1 MTDFDIESIKKSLTG
16 LSRPPKPRELAQHL
30 HIGQND
36 YRAFRQFIKNAL
48 AKGDLG
54 RIKGGRI
61 VTTSFA
67 GKVKGK
73 LVIARSGIGF
83 VMPEDNSGEIFISG
97 DDLGGAL
104 PGEEVVVELKSF
116 RSGKSR
122 EGRVVKVI
130 QRAGSQL
137 VGKLEKT
144 RHGWQLKPDDPRI
157 SHKIELDNPDGLP
170 LRPNYMAVVVLYE
183 WRADFLP
190 PMGKVTEIL
199 GPAGSPGVDID
210 ALVRSSGVPI
220 EFTPGALAESNKIK
234 RTIPDEEIKSRVDL
248 RKLTIFTIDP
258 PDAKDHDDAVSY
270 EEIAGGL
277 VRLGVHIADVSY
289 YVTDKTALDKD
300 ALLRGNSIYLVD
312 RVIPMLPEK
321 LSGDMCSLHE
331 GVDRL
336 TLTAFIYFDQSANI
350 KKYEIVQSIINSAA
364 SLNYDEVQ
372 KCLDN
377 KSSPKLEKYSEL
389 LAKMNE
395 LAKKLKAKRVKAG
408 SLDFDLPEPKVVLDP
423 EGNVVDIFRYPRYD
437 SHRLIEEFMLI
448 ANCVVAQYML
458 GLGAPI
464 LYRVHDRP
472 DDLKVKNFAELVKEL
487 GFDFSFKGEITPK
500 KIQRVLELAKGKKEE
515 EFINRLLLRSLAK
528 AVYQPENIGH
538 FGLAFTTYAHF
549 TSPIRRYPDLHLHR
563 IVKLQLNKQL
573 DAIIASKIRST
584 LTSIGTHCS
593 QTEIIADGLERESVK
608 IKMLDYFGDKIG
620 SVMPGTVSGVT
631 RGGVFVEIDN
641 MFIDGFIPY
650 TSFEDDYYIYDENKH
665 QAIGRRKNKRYRLGD
680 HLEVVIARVDRE
692 KRELDLFPADKL
704 KTRTK
709 SKKHRK

>member
-1 MTDFDIESIKKSLTG
+1 MADFDIESIKKSLTG

-61 VTTSFA
+61 VATSFA

-104 PGEEVVVELKSF
+104 PGELVMVELKSF

-157 SHKIELDNPDGLP
+157 AHKIELENPDGLA

-190 PMGKVTEIL
+190 PMGRVTEIL
-199 GPAGSPGVDID
+199 GPAGSSGVDID
-210 ALVRSSGVPI
+210 ALVKSSGVPI
-220 EFTPGALAESNKIK
+220 EFTPAALSESNRIK
-234 RTIPDEEIKSRVDL
+234 RAVPDEEIRSRVDL
-248 RKLTIFTIDP
+248 RQLTIFTIDP

-270 EEIAGGL
+270 EEMPDGL
-277 VRLGVHIADVSY
+277 IRLGVHIADVSY
-289 YVTDKTALDKD
+289 YVTDKSALDKD

-312 RVIPMLPEK
+312 RVIPMLPDK

-336 TLTAFIYFDQSANI
+336 AITAFIYLDHNVNI
-350 KKYEIVQSIINSAA
+350 KKYEVVQSIINSAA

-377 KSSPKLEKYSEL
+377 KPSPKLEKYSAL
-389 LAKMNE
+389 LSKMND

-472 DDLKVKNFAELVKEL
+472 DDLKVQVFADMLKEL

-500 KIQRVLELAKGKKEE
+500 KIQRVLELAAGKNEE
-515 EFINRLLLRSLAK
+515 EFIHRLLLRSLAK

-538 FGLAFTTYAHF
+538 FGLAFPTYAHF

-563 IVKLQLNKQL
+563 VVKLQLNKQL
-573 DAIIASKIRST
+573 DALTASKIRST
-584 LTSIGTHCS
+584 LTDIGMHCS

-608 IKMLDYFGDKIG
+608 IKMLDYFADKIG
-620 SVMPGTVSGVT
+620 SVMPGTVSGVV
-631 RGGVFVEIDN
+631 RGGIFVEIEN

-650 TSFEDDYYIYDENKH
+650 TSFEDDYYIYDEKKH
-665 QAIGRRKNKRYRLGD
+665 RAIGRRKNKRYRLGD
-680 HLEVVIARVDRE
+680 HLEVVVARVDRE
-692 KRELDLFPADKL
+692 KRELDLFPAEKSTARAKL
-704 KTRTK
+704 KKR
-709 SKKHRK
+709 KK

>member
-30 HIGQND
+30 HISQND

-61 VTTSFA
+61 VATSFA

-83 VMPEDNSGEIFISG
+83 VMPEDSSGEIFISG

-104 PGEEVVVELKSF
+104 PGEQVLVELKSF

-144 RHGWQLKPDDPRI
+144 RHGWCLKPDDPRI
-157 SHKIELDNPDGLP
+157 SHKIELDNPNGLA

-220 EFTPGALAESNKIK
+220 EFSPGALTESNKIK

-248 RKLTIFTIDP
+248 RGLTIFTIDP

-270 EEIAGGL
+270 DEMPDGL
-277 VRLGVHIADVSY
+277 IRLGVHIADVSY
-289 YVTDKTALDKD
+289 YVTEKSALDND

-312 RVIPMLPEK
+312 RVIPMLPDK

-336 TLTAFIYFDQSANI
+336 TLTAFIYLDQSANI

-377 KSSPKLEKYSEL
+377 KPSPKLEKYANL
-389 LAKMNE
+389 LFRMNE

-472 DDLKVKNFAELVKEL
+472 DDLKVQVFADMLKEL

-500 KIQRVLELAKGKKEE
+500 KIQRVLELAAGKKEE
-515 EFINRLLLRSLAK
+515 EFIHRLLLRSLAK
-528 AVYQPENIGH
+528 AVYQPDNIGH
-538 FGLAFTTYAHF
+538 FGLAFPTYAHF

-563 IVKLQLNKQL
+563 VVKLHLNKQL
-573 DAIIASKIRST
+573 DATTASKTRSA
-584 LTSIGTHCS
+584 LASIGTHCS

-608 IKMLDYFGDKIG
+608 IKMLDYFADKIG
-620 SVMPGTVSGVT
+620 SVMSGTVSGVV
-631 RGGVFVEIDN
+631 RGGIFVEIDN

-650 TSFEDDYYIYDENKH
+650 TSFEDDYYIYDEKKH

-680 HLEVVIARVDRE
+680 HLEVVVARVDRE
-692 KRELDLFPADKL
+692 KRELDLFPAERFKT
-704 KTRTK
+704 KTR
-709 SKKHRK
+709 SKKRKK

>member
-1 MTDFDIESIKKSLTG
+1 MSVYDLDIIRKALSEI
-16 LSRPPKPRELAQHL
+16 SRPPKPRELAQYL
-30 HIGQND
+30 QIGQND
-36 YRAFRQFIKNAL
+36 YRPFRQFIKDAL
-48 AKGDLG
+48 AKGDLA
-54 RIKGGRI
+54 RIRGGRL
-61 VTTSFA
+61 VPTSLA
-67 GKVKGK
+67 GKLKGK
-73 LVIARSGIGF
+73 LIIARSGIGF
-83 VMPEDNSGEIFISG
+83 VMPDDNSGEIFISG

-104 PGEEVVVELKSF
+104 PGEQVMVELKSF

-130 QRAGSQL
+130 QREGSQL

-144 RHGWQLKPDDPRI
+144 RQGWYLKPDDPRI
-157 SHKIELDNPDGLP
+157 PYKVELENPNGLA
-170 LRPNYMAVVVLYE
+170 LHPNYMAVIALYE

-220 EFTPGALAESNKIK
+220 DFSPSAVAESNKIK
-234 RTIPDEEIKSRVDL
+234 KAIPDEEIQNRVDL
-248 RKLTIFTIDP
+248 RNLTIFTIDP

-270 EEIAGGL
+270 EELPDGL
-277 VRLGVHIADVSY
+277 IRLGVHIADVSY
-289 YVTDKTALDKD
+289 YVTDQSALDKD
-300 ALLRGNSIYLVD
+300 ALIRGNSIYLVD

-336 TLTAFIYFDQSANI
+336 TLTAFIYFDQATNI
-350 KKYEIVQSIINSAA
+350 KKYEVVQSVINSAA
-364 SLNYDEVQ
+364 SLNYDEAQ
-372 KCLDN
+372 KCLDG
-377 KSSPKLEKYSEL
+377 KPSPNLEKYTSYL
-389 LAKMNE
+389 LKMNG

-472 DDLKVKNFAELVKEL
+472 DDLKVQVFAEMLKEL

-500 KIQRVLELAKGKKEE
+500 KIQRVIELSAGKKEE
-515 EFINRLLLRSLAK
+515 EFIHRLLLRSLAK

-549 TSPIRRYPDLHLHR
+549 TSPIRRYPDMHLHR
-563 IVKLQLNKQL
+563 VLKLQLNKKL
-573 DAIIASKIRST
+573 DAPTAAKIRST
-584 LTSIGTHCS
+584 LTNIGKHCS

-608 IKMLDYFGDKIG
+608 IKMLDYFADKIG
-620 SVMPGTVSGVT
+620 SVMPGTVSGVV
-631 RGGVFVEIDN
+631 RGGIFVEIDN

-650 TSFEDDYYIYDENKH
+650 TAFEDDYYIYDEKKH
-665 QAIGRRKNKRYRLGD
+665 TAIGKRKNKRYRLGD
-680 HLEVVIARVDRE
+680 HIEVVVARVDRE
-692 KRELDLFPADKL
+692 KRELDLFPSEQL
-704 KTRTK
+704 KIKAKTK
-709 SKKHRK
+709 KRLK

>member
-1 MTDFDIESIKKSLTG
+1 MNGFDLDIIKKAIAAI
-16 LSRPPKPRELAQHL
+16 SRPPKPRELAQHL

-48 AKGDLG
+48 AKGDLA
-54 RIKGGRI
+54 RIRGGRI
-61 VTTSFA
+61 VATSFA

-104 PGEEVVVELKSF
+104 PGEQVLVELKSY

-157 SHKIELDNPDGLP
+157 SHKIELDNPDGLA

-190 PMGKVTEIL
+190 PMGKVSEIL

-220 EFTPGALAESNKIK
+220 EFASAAIAESKKIG
-234 RTIPDEEIKSRVDL
+234 RTIPDEEIKARVDL

-258 PDAKDHDDAVSY
+258 PDARDHDDAVSY
-270 EEIAGGL
+270 EEMPDGL
-277 VRLGVHIADVSY
+277 IRLGVHIADVSH
-289 YVTDKTALDKD
+289 YVTDKSALDKD

-312 RVIPMLPEK
+312 RVIPMLPDI

-336 TLTAFIYFDQSANI
+336 TLTAFIYLDQNANI
-350 KKYEIVQSIINSAA
+350 KKYDIVKSVINSAA

-372 KCLDN
+372 RCLDN
-377 KSSPKLEKYSEL
+377 KPSPKLEKYAVL
-389 LAKMNE
+389 LAKMND

-448 ANCVVAQYML
+448 ANCVVAQYMM

-472 DDLKVKNFAELVKEL
+472 DDLKVQVFAEMLKEL

-500 KIQRVLELAKGKKEE
+500 KIQRVLESAKGRKEE
-515 EFINRLLLRSLAK
+515 EFIHRLLLRSLAK

-538 FGLAFTTYAHF
+538 FGLAFPVYAHF

-563 IVKLQLNKQL
+563 VLKLQLEKRL
-573 DAIIASKIRST
+573 DSLTASKIRST

-593 QTEIIADGLERESVK
+593 QTEIMADGLERESVK
-608 IKMLDYFGDKIG
+608 IKMLDYFADKIG
-620 SVMPGTVSGVT
+620 SVMPGTVSGVV
-631 RGGVFVEIDN
+631 RGGIFVEIDN

-650 TSFEDDYYIYDENKH
+650 TSFEDDYYIYDEKKH

-680 HLEVVIARVDRE
+680 HLEVVVARVDRE
-692 KRELDLFPADKL
+692 KRELDLLPADKFNL
-704 KTRTK
+704 KTRRGK
-709 SKKHRK
+709 RKK

>member
-1 MTDFDIESIKKSLTG
+1 MVDFNLDLIKKSLSE
-16 LSRPPKPRELAQHL
+16 LPRPPKPRELAQHL
-30 HIGQND
+30 QIGQAE
-36 YRAFRQFIKNAL
+36 YRAFRQFIKTAL
-48 AKGDLG
+48 AKGDLA
-54 RIKGGRI
+54 RIRGGRI
-61 VTTSFA
+61 VTTSLA
-67 GKVKGK
+67 GKLKGK
-73 LVIARSGIGF
+73 LIIARSGIGF

-104 PGEEVVVELKSF
+104 PGEQVMVELKSF

-130 QRAGSQL
+130 QREGTQL

-144 RHGWQLKPDDPRI
+144 RGSWQLNPDDPRI
-157 SHKIELDNPDGLP
+157 AQKIELDNPNSLGLKP
-170 LRPNYMAVVVLYE
+170 DYMAVVLLYE

-220 EFTPGALAESNKIK
+220 DFTPGAIAESNKIK
-234 RTIPDEEIKSRVDL
+234 RAIPEEEIKARVDL
-248 RKLTIFTIDP
+248 RQLTIFTIDP

-270 EEIAGGL
+270 EELPDGL
-277 VRLGVHIADVSY
+277 IRLGVHIADVSY
-289 YVTDKTALDKD
+289 YVTEQSALDKD
-300 ALLRGNSIYLVD
+300 ALVRGNSIYLVD

-336 TLTAFIYFDQSANI
+336 TLTAFIYLDQAANI
-350 KKYEIVQSIINSAA
+350 KRYEIVQSIINSAA
-364 SLNYDEVQ
+364 SLNYDEAQ
-372 KCLDN
+372 SCLDD
-377 KSSPKLEKYSEL
+377 KASPKLKKYAGVL
-389 LAKMNE
+389 TKMNE
-395 LAKKLKAKRVKAG
+395 LAKKLKARRVKAG

-448 ANCVVAQYML
+448 ANCVVAQSML
-458 GLGAPI
+458 GIGAPI

-472 DDLKVKNFAELVKEL
+472 DELKVQHFAEMLKEM

-500 KIQRVLELAKGKKEE
+500 KIQRVLESAAGKQEE
-515 EFINRLLLRSLAK
+515 GFIHRLLLRSLAK

-549 TSPIRRYPDLHLHR
+549 TSPIRRYPDLQLHR
-563 IVKLQLNKQL
+563 VAKLQINKKL
-573 DAIIASKIRST
+573 DAAAASKIRDG
-584 LTSIGTHCS
+584 LKYIGTHCS
-593 QTEIIADGLERESVK
+593 QTEIIADGLERESIK
-608 IKMLDYFGDKIG
+608 IKMLDYFADKIG
-620 SVMPGTVSGVT
+620 SVMPGTVSGVV
-631 RGGVFVEIDN
+631 RGGIFVEIDN

-650 TSFEDDYYIYDENKH
+650 TAFEDDYYIYDENKH
-665 QAIGRRKNKRYRLGD
+665 QAIGKRNNKRYRLGD
-680 HLEVVIARVDRE
+680 HLEVFVAKVDRE
-692 KRELDLFPADKL
+692 KRELDLFPAEKFKAKTKAKKL
-704 KTRTK
+704 K
-709 SKKHRK
+709 